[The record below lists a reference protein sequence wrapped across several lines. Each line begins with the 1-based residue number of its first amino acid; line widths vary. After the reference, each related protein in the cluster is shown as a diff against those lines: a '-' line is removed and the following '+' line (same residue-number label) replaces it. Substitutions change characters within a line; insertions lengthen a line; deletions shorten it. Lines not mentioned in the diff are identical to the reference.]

1 LYVQA
6 APVLTRAQVGAMA
19 ETDTAKRIRALNKK
33 LAQIAKLKE
42 KGGELTAEES
52 QKVASEAQLL
62 AELRALERGE
72 EYNPEP
78 EKEEPPVVEAAEIQE
93 PKKEEPQTTPA
104 DEEVEPQTEAQA
116 KPQLASLAPAEA
128 EKKIKALKKK
138 LGQIQKLKEKGG
150 KLQPEE
156 AEKVSAE
163 AGFIMEVMEL
173 EISLLEPEAQKNA
186 MGLQKKLEQISKLK
200 KKSGQLS
207 APEREKISKEKAMKQ
222 ELESILASR
231 PVYRE
236 PKESNGTL
244 KERPEGQEVVG

>member
-1 LYVQA
+1 
-6 APVLTRAQVGAMA
+6 MA
-19 ETDTAKRIRALNKK
+19 ETDTSKRIRALNKK
-33 LAQIAKLKE
+33 LAQISKLKE

-62 AELRALERGE
+62 AEVGALERGE
-72 EYNPEP
+72 EFHPPEP
-78 EKEEPPVVEAAEIQE
+78 EKEAPPVVEAAPKQE
-93 PKKEEPQTTPA
+93 EAQPAPA
-104 DEEVEPQTEAQA
+104 DEEVEPPTEAHS
-116 KPQLASLAPAEA
+116 KPPPASLAPADA

-150 KLQPEE
+150 KLSPEE

-163 AGFIMEVMEL
+163 AGFLMEVMEL
-173 EISLLEPEAQKNA
+173 EIGLLEPEAHKHA
-186 MGLQKKLEQISKLK
+186 HGLQKKLEQIGKLK
-200 KKSGQLS
+200 KKTGQLS

-236 PKESNGTL
+236 PKESNGTA
-244 KERPEGQEVVG
+244 KESP

>member
-1 LYVQA
+1 
-6 APVLTRAQVGAMA
+6 MA
-19 ETDTAKRIRALNKK
+19 ETNTTKRIRALNKK

-42 KGGELTAEES
+42 RGGELTAEET

-72 EYNPEP
+72 EYTPEP
-78 EKEEPPVVEAAEIQE
+78 EKEAPPVVEAAETQG
-93 PKKEEPQTTPA
+93 PKQEEPQTAPA
-104 DEEVEPQTEAQA
+104 DEEVEPPTEAHS
-116 KPQLASLAPAEA
+116 KPPPASLAPADA

-163 AGFIMEVMEL
+163 RGFIIEVMEL
-173 EISLLEPEAQKNA
+173 EISLLEPEAHKNA
-186 MGLQKKLEQISKLK
+186 MGLQKKLEQIGKLK

-207 APEREKISKEKAMKQ
+207 APEREKVSKEKAIKQ

-236 PKESNGTL
+236 PKESNGTV
-244 KERPEGQEVVG
+244 KESSEGQGVLG